1 MNFAQAISTCLNKYV
16 DFSGR
21 ARRSEYWFF
30 YLFTTIVNGAANFI
44 FGAGSWA
51 ASIISLLLFLPG
63 LSVAFRRL
71 HDVGKSGGWCFFTL
85 VPLVGA
91 IMVLIWYCTDSQPG
105 SNRYGENPKH

>member
-30 YLFTTIVNGAANFI
+30 YLFTTIVTGAANFI

-71 HDVGKSGGWCFFTL
+71 HDVGAVDVLSEL
-85 VPLVGA
+85 RVDRREAVQRVGPA
-91 IMVLIWYCTDSQPG
+91 CILRTRM
-105 SNRYGENPKH
+105 E